1 MKIKT
6 KEQLTDFLNNEM
18 AWRKKELTT
27 IKTNVEKSNSKLE
40 STAIRSAIVLL
51 YAHWEG
57 FLKVASEAYLE
68 YVISKK
74 LKYKDLALNFVAL
87 SMKQKLST
95 FELSNKA
102 TIHEQI
108 IQTIYSCDNET
119 ATIVKEQAIKTKSNL
134 NSIILKEMMATIG
147 LDYSPYSTK
156 ANLIDEQ
163 LLNYR
168 NNVAHG
174 QFLSINSKEYIN
186 LHDEIRKMMEN
197 YKTDI
202 ENSALLELFER

>member
-1 MKIKT
+1 
-6 KEQLTDFLNNEM
+6 M

-57 FLKVASEAYLE
+57 FIKIASEAYLE

-74 LKYKDLALNFVAL
+74 LKYKDLSINFVAL
-87 SMKQKLST
+87 SVRQKLAN
-95 FELSNKA
+95 FELSSKS
-102 TIHEQI
+102 TVHEQVV
-108 IQTIYSCDNET
+108 QFLYSCDNET
-119 ATIVKEQAIKTKSNL
+119 ATIVKEHVIKTKSNL

-147 LDYSPYSTK
+147 LDYSHYSTK

-174 QFLSINSKEYIN
+174 QFMFIDSKEYLD